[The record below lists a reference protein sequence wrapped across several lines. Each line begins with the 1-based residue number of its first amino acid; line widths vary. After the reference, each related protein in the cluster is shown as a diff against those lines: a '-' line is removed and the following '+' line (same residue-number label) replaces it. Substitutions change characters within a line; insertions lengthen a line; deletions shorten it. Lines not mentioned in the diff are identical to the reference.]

1 MMSKTTDPQDLIL
14 KRESKWLRQ

>member
-1 MMSKTTDPQDLIL
+1 MSKTTDPQDLIL